1 MFYDLF
7 CDLCKQKNVSPTRA
21 SLEIGLSKST
31 ATKWKNTGATPN
43 GETLS
48 KIAEYFGVST
58 DYLLNGDTSKNSSIT
73 SENEKSPSPVKEEE
87 QSIEEILSRTRKQ
100 LESQEGLMFDGG
112 VAPQEAI
119 DSIIAAMEIGLQ
131 LAKERTQE
139 EKERT
144 KKLKADIIREAE
156 RLEEENRRNGK

>member
-48 KIAEYFGVST
+48 KIADYFGVST
-58 DYLLNGDTSKNSSIT
+58 DYLLTGSGGKDPSNT
-73 SENEKSPSPVKEEE
+73 SEKEKSPSPVKEEG

-119 DSIIAAMEIGLQ
+119 DSIIAAMEIGL
-131 LAKERTQE
+131 E
-139 EKERT
+139 EAMKRT
-144 KKLKADIIREAE
+144 KEERERSRRLKQEIIDAVDRKM
-156 RLEEENRRNGK
+156 RGEND